1 MQPAITC
8 ILLGFYCWTAAA
20 NDPTIVPTMSAA
32 STSWSVESMDLLGYV
47 KNGYLNGPHGSI
59 AVDTNRSLVFITSL
73 YGSYSVAAV
82 SYKDSSNPQV
92 IGNLTFIDKDAS
104 WPDYPGL
111 YGATYD
117 ELHKIV
123 IVGGYTRN
131 ILAVVSAKDPKNL
144 ELLGTVY
151 SEEYLADL
159 RATCV
164 NASGSVAY
172 AVASE
177 SNSLAI
183 VSYYNASTPL
193 LLGGLENDP

>member
-1 MQPAITC
+1 MI
-8 ILLGFYCWTAAA
+8 
-20 NDPTIVPTMSAA
+20 
-32 STSWSVESMDLLGYV
+32 GY
-47 KNGYLNGPHGSI
+47 
-59 AVDTNRSLVFITSL
+59 
-73 YGSYSVAAV
+73 
-82 SYKDSSNPQV
+82 
-92 IGNLTFIDKDAS
+92 LTFIDS
-104 WPDYPGL
+104 NPNNDYPGL

-159 RATCV
+159 RTTCV
-164 NASGSVAY
+164 DASGSVAY

>member
-1 MQPAITC
+1 
-8 ILLGFYCWTAAA
+8 
-20 NDPTIVPTMSAA
+20 
-32 STSWSVESMDLLGYV
+32 MDLLGYV
-47 KNGYLNGPHGSI
+47 KNDYLNGPHGSI

-73 YGSYSVAAV
+73 DGSYSVAAV

-131 ILAVVSAKDPKNL
+131 ILAVVSAKDPK
-144 ELLGTVY
+144 T
-151 SEEYLADL
+151 
-159 RATCV
+159 
-164 NASGSVAY
+164 
-172 AVASE
+172 
-177 SNSLAI
+177 
-183 VSYYNASTPL
+183 
-193 LLGGLENDP
+193 